1 VRLFIGV
8 ELDDEV
14 KARAAAIADA
24 LRDKLGRGVTARWIS
39 PDNLH
44 ITLWFIGEVPDDRAA
59 GIIEAVN
66 APFATSSFD
75 LELHGAGVF
84 PPHGPPRVLWIG
96 VADGQQS
103 MIALYNELAARLQPL
118 GVEPERRAY
127 SAHLTIARIKTWP
140 HRAKR
145 LDGEVA
151 DAGRCRITA
160 VTVFRSRL
168 SPKGASYEPLLRVP
182 LV

>member
-1 VRLFIGV
+1 MKSRV
-8 ELDDEV
+8 
-14 KARAAAIADA
+14 AAIADA
-24 LRDKLGRGVTARWIS
+24 LRETLGRRVTARWVP

-44 ITLWFIGEVPDDRAA
+44 ITLWFIGEVSDDRTA
-59 GIIEAVN
+59 GIIDAVN
-66 APFATSSFD
+66 APFATRTFE
-75 LELHGAGVF
+75 LELRGAGVF

-96 VADGQQS
+96 VAEGQHS

-118 GVEPERRAY
+118 GFQPERRAY
-127 SAHLTIARIKTWP
+127 SAHLTIARIKAWP

-145 LDGEVA
+145 LEGVVA
-151 DAGRCRITA
+151 DAGRCRISA

>member
-1 VRLFIGV
+1 LRLFIGV
-8 ELDDEV
+8 ELDGEMKSRV
-14 KARAAAIADA
+14 AAIADA
-24 LRDKLGRGVTARWIS
+24 LGEKLGRRVTARWIS

-44 ITLWFIGEVPDDRAA
+44 ITLWFIGEVSDDRAA
-59 GIIEAVN
+59 AIIDAVN
-66 APFATSSFD
+66 APFATRTFD
-75 LELHGAGVF
+75 LELRGVGVF

-96 VADGQQS
+96 VAEGQHS

-118 GVEPERRAY
+118 GLQPERRAY
-127 SAHLTIARIKTWP
+127 SAHLTIARIKAWP
-140 HRAKR
+140 HRATR
-145 LDGEVA
+145 LDGVVA